1 MVKFEILPIKHRI
14 LSLLFCAAATFL
26 IHLCLG
32 AVLLKL
38 DGLPNAF
45 LVPAAALVCTVFGF
59 IGVIAGSVPKAYF
72 RQYQIRRFTSRE
84 AAVSYDIPAGAGILV
99 GAALALFTLTH
110 TIWAV

>member
-1 MVKFEILPIKHRI
+1 MVKFEILPVKHRI

-38 DGLPNAF
+38 DCLPNAF
-45 LVPAAALVCTVFGF
+45 LVPAAALICTVFGF
-59 IGVIAGSVPKAYF
+59 IGAIIGSIPQAYF
-72 RQYQIRRFTSRE
+72 RQYQIQRLIGRE
-84 AAVSYDIPAGAGILV
+84 EAVSYDIPAGAGILV

-110 TIWAV
+110 TIWIV